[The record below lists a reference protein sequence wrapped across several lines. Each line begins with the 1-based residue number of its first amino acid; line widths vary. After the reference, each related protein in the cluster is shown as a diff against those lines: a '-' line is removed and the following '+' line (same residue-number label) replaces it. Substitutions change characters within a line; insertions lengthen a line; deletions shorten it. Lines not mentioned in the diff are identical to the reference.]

1 MAVTMNWTY
10 PLAAN
15 AILTDVQQIQAMLN
29 ACIKLT
35 PSGNNIP
42 TGAVK
47 LASVTGGK
55 QLQSYNGSAYASI
68 GKLMHDVD
76 TLDGYH
82 ASTTAVASRIPVYN
96 SSAKLVGSITGN
108 AATATKLAATKKID
122 IGGIATATEQNF
134 DGSANITIPITQIT
148 VNNNDDTAINGV
160 LTTAHGGTGNT
171 TGAASDITVSGNA
184 GDNLSA
190 KTYGQIGRAAGL
202 STKDLNSLTTDGFYI
217 GSSSTSH
224 TVAQHYPFTAT
235 ANAALHVSTSGNFV
249 MQHLKFGQGTWL
261 RWSDDKGATWKPWQ
275 AEGGTVA
282 ANLIIYISK
291 SGSNDN
297 TGLTSDLPVL
307 TVARAIQI
315 ANGRLQSTTNGTVYF
330 RFGAGNWGDITF
342 TNKPYYIAIQP
353 YDGVNATEFSED
365 LPVFGTLTFQGSHA
379 QVTSVVANVL
389 TATGSGFIYVT
400 NGLLRVGQI
409 YARQGSHIFIVNHAT
424 NPIEVMNTSQGS
436 VFCATHNG
444 VITNYG
450 SRKVKIVESIAPSN
464 AFCHLAY
471 TGKMTY
477 VEGLTYEYAS
487 GATVTGKRAYIGK
500 SSFLSTVSAN
510 TFPGT
515 VANDFADGAIING
528 LPWPLGSGTAL
539 NVMLGDGTLGTVK
552 NITSVTHLGWD
563 SATEEGVKLAN
574 LNDLA
579 YWNGRYNSTTSNLR
593 YCNNGE
599 IVGTSG
605 NQTIGGTKTFS
616 STIAGSINGNAATAT
631 KLGTSTVGGAN
642 QPIYLNAG
650 AATACNTMVTTANV
664 NQTIAGTKTFSST
677 IAGSINGNAATAD
690 KVNANLVL
698 KIKSGTTEGTNLY
711 TFNGSAAKTLDIKQ
725 GSNITLTAAAG
736 SLTIAATNTVY
747 THPSYTAR
755 TGVPTANAAPAFGGT
770 FTVNQVNC
778 DNTGHVT
785 AVTSRTITIPSTAA
799 SASAAGLVTTGN
811 QTFAGTKTFN
821 SPIAGSVTGSSG
833 SCTGNAA
840 TATTA
845 TTATKATKLAT
856 ARNFR
861 AHLDSNES
869 VAFDGT
875 AACALGVTGVLGVAN
890 GGTGNGKGRGPV
902 ASKSTRTTDGTW
914 NITGLTVGLPV
925 FIIFQQTSNHDDTAC
940 NIRVISGALADTP
953 SNSWFG
959 LGTDGTK
966 EDWRTNCLVF
976 IPTATTLSL
985 NVKYLE
991 DDGGKL
997 HAFQ

>member
-1 MAVTMNWTY
+1 MAVTMDWTY

-35 PSGNNIP
+35 PAGNNIP
-42 TGAVK
+42 TGAIK

-55 QLQSYNGSAYASI
+55 QIQSYNGSAYASI

-82 ASTTAVASRIPVYN
+82 ASTTAVASRVPVYN
-96 SSAKLVGSITGN
+96 NSAQLVGSITGN
-108 AATATKLAATKKID
+108 AATATKLAAAKKID

-148 VNNNDDTAINGV
+148 VNNNDDNAINGV

-184 GDNLSA
+184 GASISA
-190 KTYGQIGRAAGL
+190 KTYGQIGQAVQITT
-202 STKDLNSLTTDGFYI
+202 STNLNSLTTDGFYVSNGNI
-217 GSSSTSH
+217 SCVGIKVEGNTI
-224 TVAQHYPFTAT
+224 TGKGYPFTLT
-235 ANAALHVSTSGNFV
+235 TMPALRVITKGNSV
-249 MQHLKFGQGTWL
+249 YQHLFYGRGEWH
-261 RWSDDKGATWKPWQ
+261 RYSSDAGATWGAWFPGSTYMG
-275 AEGGTVA
+275 AVT
-282 ANLIIYISK
+282 IYISK
-291 SGSNDN
+291 SGSDTNIGLDSAAPVFTFDRAFEIA
-297 TGLTSDLPVL
+297 TGIMPSYPGSALNLRV
-307 TVARAIQI
+307 
-315 ANGRLQSTTNGTVYF
+315 
-330 RFGAGNWGDITF
+330 GAGDWGNVTIGP
-342 TNKPYYIAIQP
+342 KPYVVNIAP
-353 YDGVNATEFSED
+353 YDGLGATEYSAD
-365 LPVFGTLTFQGSHA
+365 LPVFGQLGTQAGLITVQ
-379 QVTSVVANVL
+379 SVVANTLDANLCGVVNI
-389 TATGSGFIYVT
+389 S
-400 NGLLRVGQI
+400 NGVSRVGKLQ
-409 YARQGSHIFIVNHAT
+409 ARYGGMITITNHAT
-424 NPIEVMNTSQGS
+424 NVLEVMNTSPDS
-436 VFCATHNG
+436 VFRAYHNG
-444 VITNYG
+444 IINNNG
-450 SRKVKIVESIAPSN
+450 SRTVKIVESIAPSN
-464 AFCHLAY
+464 AFCYLTY

-477 VEGLTYEYAS
+477 AEGLTYQYES
-487 GATVTGKRAYIGK
+487 GTTVTGKRASVAKG
-500 SSFLSTVSAN
+500 SFLSTVSAN

-563 SATEEGVKLAN
+563 SAAGEGVKLAN

-650 AATACNTMVTTANV
+650 AATACNTMVATSG
-664 NQTIAGTKTFSST
+664 NQTIGGTKTFSKT

-736 SLTIAATNTVY
+736 SLTIAATDTVY

-778 DNTGHVT
+778 DNKGHVT

-799 SASAAGLVTTGN
+799 SASAAGWSLQAIRRSRG
-811 QTFAGTKTFN
+811 QKL
-821 SPIAGSVTGSSG
+821 S
-833 SCTGNAA
+833 
-840 TATTA
+840 TALLQEA
-845 TTATKATKLAT
+845 
-856 ARNFR
+856 
-861 AHLDSNES
+861 
-869 VAFDGT
+869 
-875 AACALGVTGVLGVAN
+875 
-890 GGTGNGKGRGPV
+890 
-902 ASKSTRTTDGTW
+902 
-914 NITGLTVGLPV
+914 
-925 FIIFQQTSNHDDTAC
+925 
-940 NIRVISGALADTP
+940 
-953 SNSWFG
+953 
-959 LGTDGTK
+959 
-966 EDWRTNCLVF
+966 
-976 IPTATTLSL
+976 
-985 NVKYLE
+985 
-991 DDGGKL
+991 
-997 HAFQ
+997 